1 MTALRILVAEDDALI
16 GMLLSEM
23 LTGMGHDVCSVAA
36 TETDTVKAAMKYRPD
51 LMIIDAWLGEGSG
64 IAAVEAILRTGFI
77 PHAFASGDTIRVKA
91 LRPGAVVIE
100 KPFSEKDLERAIQR
114 ALGAPAAP

>member
-23 LTGMGHDVCSVAA
+23 LTGMGHDVCSVEASEA
-36 TETDTVKAAMKYRPD
+36 DTVTAAMKYRPD

-64 IAAVEAILRTGFI
+64 IAAVETILRTRFI
-77 PHAFASGDTIRVKA
+77 PHAFASGDTLRVKA
-91 LRPGAVVIE
+91 LRPDAVVIE
-100 KPFSEKDLERAIQR
+100 KPFSERDLERAIHR
-114 ALGAPAAP
+114 ALSATAAP